1 MASMHEP
8 EIKENKLKDEIFNL
22 NKDPNEIFVNDSL
35 KKAIKI
41 EEDEDSFDKIVDDSS
56 VASEDEN
63 EVGETFFRRKHKTWL
78 EEDLTEN
85 KEVCSNGCAPLSSSG
100 FVNNNLVYLNKY
112 PDDVHDFGFESEDMN
127 KNVLSMLKIYFDIFY

>member
-1 MASMHEP
+1 MHEP

-63 EVGETFFRRKHKTWL
+63 EVGEILFRHKQKPWL
-78 EEDLTEN
+78 EEYLTEI
-85 KEVCSNGCAPLSSSG
+85 KEVCLNGRAPSTSSD
-100 FVNNNLVYLNKY
+100 FVNNNLFHLNKY
-112 PDDVHDFGFESEDMN
+112 PDEVHHFGFESEDMN
-127 KNVLSMLKIYFDIFY
+127 KEVLSMLKIYFDRFY

>member
-85 KEVCSNGCAPLSSSG
+85 KEVCTDGCSPSTSNG
-100 FVNNNLVYLNKY
+100 FINNNLFYLNKY
-112 PDDVHDFGFESEDMN
+112 PDEAHDFGFESEDM
-127 KNVLSMLKIYFDIFY
+127 KKEHFSMLKIYFARFY